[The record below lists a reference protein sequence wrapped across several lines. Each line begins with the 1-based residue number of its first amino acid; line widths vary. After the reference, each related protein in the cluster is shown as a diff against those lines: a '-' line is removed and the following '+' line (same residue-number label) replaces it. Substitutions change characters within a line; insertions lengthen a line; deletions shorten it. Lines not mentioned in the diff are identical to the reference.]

1 MHNEFKNGNKV
12 FVDGPGQNNGKY
24 YHKKLA
30 IIIARDPYYFDYHVR
45 FKDGTEDW
53 ILSQYLRNP
62 YTRKDKKK

>member
-30 IIIARDPYYFDYHVR
+30 MIIMFDLKMVQKIGFYLNIY
-45 FKDGTEDW
+45 E
-53 ILSQYLRNP
+53 ILILERI
-62 YTRKDKKK
+62 KKNEI